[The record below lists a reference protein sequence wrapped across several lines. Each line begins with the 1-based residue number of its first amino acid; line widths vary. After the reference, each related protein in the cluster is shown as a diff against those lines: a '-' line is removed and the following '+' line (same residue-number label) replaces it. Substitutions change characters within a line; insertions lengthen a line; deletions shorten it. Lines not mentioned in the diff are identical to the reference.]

1 MGEGRSEV
9 ERRKQLE
16 PASCSPSSRESSRSP
31 SWARLAAGV
40 FALAVVAG
48 VFAVGLAARA
58 AAASSSKRHGASGD
72 ASSSNDAARRDRWA
86 RAAATGAWPS
96 SWMMQATP
104 ATTTQAIAA
113 TCASPCPP
121 AARRNACEAFSGGKA
136 TNPHFYG
143 IGTQTRSECSLVR
156 FIGGGKQDELQRLR
170 PAKTGLGVMGGP
182 SRPQPPSQTLERLW
196 NELITSHSECSSS

>member
-58 AAASSSKRHGASGD
+58 AAASSSKRRGAARPVG
-72 ASSSNDAARRDRWA
+72 ASSSNGSLAIVVDDAGDA
-86 RAAATGAWPS
+86 GHHHP
-96 SWMMQATP
+96 
-104 ATTTQAIAA
+104 
-113 TCASPCPP
+113 
-121 AARRNACEAFSGGKA
+121 G
-136 TNPHFYG
+136 H
-143 IGTQTRSECSLVR
+143 CSNLR
-156 FIGGGKQDELQRLR
+156 FAV
-170 PAKTGLGVMGGP
+170 P
-182 SRPQPPSQTLERLW
+182 
-196 NELITSHSECSSS
+196 TSCSTKCL

>member
-58 AAASSSKRHGASGD
+58 AAASSSKRRGAARRREQQQRRGAARPVG
-72 ASSSNDAARRDRWA
+72 ASSSNGSLAIVVDDAGDA
-86 RAAATGAWPS
+86 GHHHP
-96 SWMMQATP
+96 
-104 ATTTQAIAA
+104 
-113 TCASPCPP
+113 
-121 AARRNACEAFSGGKA
+121 G
-136 TNPHFYG
+136 H
-143 IGTQTRSECSLVR
+143 CSNLR
-156 FIGGGKQDELQRLR
+156 FAV
-170 PAKTGLGVMGGP
+170 P
-182 SRPQPPSQTLERLW
+182 
-196 NELITSHSECSSS
+196 TSCSTKCL